1 MRRIA
6 RRLHRKADRLLG
18 SPALSGWRNRR
29 DEAMIDRAAA
39 ALERASGQDG
49 WLSEDRIFE
58 ARIGTLQAR
67 LADLP

>member
-1 MRRIA
+1 
-6 RRLHRKADRLLG
+6 
-18 SPALSGWRNRR
+18 
-29 DEAMIDRAAA
+29 
-39 ALERASGQDG
+39 LERASGQDG